1 MHSSVRKEGQRSQG
15 GAKFPT
21 GGIRDSSREPA
32 SAFVFLQAKGQQ
44 TWCDARADGHSP
56 DERETR
62 SMSCR
67 IAVLGRAAAAFS
79 RALIL
84 ATTHSREP

>member
-44 TWCDARADGHSP
+44 TW
-56 DERETR
+56 
-62 SMSCR
+62 
-67 IAVLGRAAAAFS
+67 
-79 RALIL
+79 
-84 ATTHSREP
+84 